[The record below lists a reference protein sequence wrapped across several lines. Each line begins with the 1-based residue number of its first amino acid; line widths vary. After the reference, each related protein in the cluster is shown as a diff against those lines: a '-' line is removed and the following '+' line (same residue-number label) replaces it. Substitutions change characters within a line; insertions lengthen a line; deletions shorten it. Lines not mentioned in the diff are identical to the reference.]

1 MQNIDK
7 FTVAFGSDFWYN
19 VWDKTN
25 LGIKELYM
33 KKLLLIAMCLVLVAT
48 FCCCEQ
54 LPPDDDTSHKTT
66 DNVFLSELGNPSFY
80 EDFSTE
86 ETNLFYSLWKNDTT
100 ISFQIDI
107 EPSELYA
114 MSYAFDHKW
123 ENPEL
128 LEMYRKCNLTIVVNG
143 VSYYFEEVGIR
154 MHGNTSKRAFCNEDG
169 IMYALVNFRFK
180 FTETFD
186 GDEYEGTSI
195 YHDWQKDTPEGK
207 AARKARKARTFA
219 TMEKCY
225 IKWNKSYDTSYTR
238 EVFASRLLW
247 QYGIM
252 NPHVT
257 WTNIAI
263 KQNGSMENVGMGT
276 LYETIDE
283 EFVNRYFDDANQG
296 GDLYKCL
303 YQGAPADMTKFE
315 NYGIETASWTPTYDL
330 KTNNDPDEEGYSD
343 HHRLREFISEINTLD
358 PYEEGFETDLEKI
371 VPMNYFAQMEAV
383 NYLLGNPD
391 CIRNNYNNYYTYF
404 APSGL
409 AIFGVYDYDWSLG
422 NTWDN
427 HNIKMETIAPNSL
440 EGGLGKCKNPLYRK
454 TFLEGGNSYYN
465 NLLNEFVAKV
475 LQDDYFTSTYFNALL
490 EAFEENYGHLIA
502 PSDAMKASLRDVD
515 TYKLSQLDGRSVN
528 QYIFD
533 KRATANKALEALGAK
548 N

>member
-1 MQNIDK
+1 
-7 FTVAFGSDFWYN
+7 
-19 VWDKTN
+19 
-25 LGIKELYM
+25 M
-33 KKLLLIAMCLVLVAT
+33 KKLLLIALCLVLVAT

-54 LPPDDDTSHKTT
+54 LPPDDEQTRKPK
-66 DNVFLSELGNPSFY
+66 DNVFLSEAGNPDFY
-80 EDFSTE
+80 KDFSTE

-114 MSYAFDHKW
+114 MSYAFDHRW

-143 VSYYFEEVGIR
+143 TTYYFEEVGIR
-154 MHGNTSKRAFCNEDG
+154 MHGNTSKRAFCNENG

-195 YHDWQKDTPEGK
+195 YHDWHKDTAEGK

-263 KQNGSMENVGMGT
+263 KQNGTMENVGVGT

-283 EFVNRYFDDANQG
+283 EFINRYFDKDNQG

-330 KTNNDPDEEGYSD
+330 KTNNDPDEEGYSN
-343 HHRLREFISEINTLD
+343 HQRLREFIDQINTLD
-358 PYEEGFETDLEKI
+358 PYEDGFVDNWEKI
-371 VPMNYFAQMEAV
+371 VPMNYFAELEAV

-391 CIRNNYNNYYTYF
+391 CLRNNANNYYTYF
-404 APSGL
+404 APNGL
-409 AIFGVYDYDWSLG
+409 AILGVYDYDWSLG
-422 NTWDN
+422 NTWNN
-427 HNIKMETIAPNSL
+427 HDVKTEHIEPNDVR
-440 EGGLGKCKNPLYRK
+440 GALGDCKNPLYRK
-454 TFLEGGNSYYN
+454 TFLKGGSNYYIT
-465 NLLNEFVAKV
+465 LLNNRIAEI
-475 LQDDYFTSTYFNALL
+475 LDGEYFTSDYFDTLL
-490 EAFEENYGHLIA
+490 DAFEKSYGNLIE
-502 PSDAMKASLRDVD
+502 PSAKMKSYLHDVD
-515 TYKLSQLDGRSVN
+515 TYKLSQFDGQSVH
-528 QYIFD
+528 QYIFN
-533 KRATANKALEALGAK
+533 KRATVYKAFEKLNGK

>member
-1 MQNIDK
+1 
-7 FTVAFGSDFWYN
+7 
-19 VWDKTN
+19 
-25 LGIKELYM
+25 M

-54 LPPDDDTSHKTT
+54 LPPDEETRKPT

-114 MSYAFDHKW
+114 MSYAYDHKW

-154 MHGNTSKRAFCNEDG
+154 MHGNTSKRAFCNENG

-315 NYGIETASWTPTYDL
+315 NYGIETPSWTPTYDL

-343 HHRLREFISEINTLD
+343 HHRLREFIEFANN
-358 PYEEGFETDLEKI
+358 LEVDDEQFFDKVEAI
-371 VPMNYFAQMEAV
+371 LPMNYFAELEAV

-404 APSGL
+404 APNGL

-422 NTWDN
+422 NTWNNNDV
-427 HNIKMETIAPNSL
+427 KTEYIAPNDVR
-440 EGGLGKCKNPLYRK
+440 GALGDCQNPVYKK
-454 TFLEGGNSYYN
+454 TFLKGGRTAYN
-465 NLLNEFVAKV
+465 KLLNERIAEI
-475 LQDDYFTSTYFNALL
+475 LESEYFTYEYYKSLMD
-490 EAFEENYGHLIA
+490 AFWANYQGVIE
-502 PSDAMKASLRDVD
+502 PSAVLKATISQSVD
-515 TYKLSQLDGRSVN
+515 CNRLARLDGTSVQN
-528 QYIFD
+528 YINT
-533 KRATANKALEALGAK
+533 KRATIEEAFAKLDSAN
-548 N
+548 

>member
-7 FTVAFGSDFWYN
+7 FTVAFGCDFWYN

-25 LGIKELYM
+25 LGIKEIYM

-54 LPPDDDTSHKTT
+54 LPPDEETRKPT

-114 MSYAFDHKW
+114 MSYAYDHKW

-154 MHGNTSKRAFCNEDG
+154 MHGNTSKRAFCNENG

-283 EFVNRYFDDANQG
+283 EFVNRYFDKEDQG

-404 APSGL
+404 APNGL

-427 HNIKMETIAPNSL
+427 HNIKMENIAPNSL

-490 EAFEENYGHLIA
+490 EAFEKNYGHLIA
-502 PSDAMKASLRDVD
+502 PSDAMKASLHDVD